1 MHTDVKI
8 FNCIGLTNSIKRM
21 AYECAPLSEYIP
33 LIQVLL
39 LRKVAS
45 LFGIRIEYLFRN
57 QLNIYNILSCY
68 LRYFIHIFS
77 HSFRFAQAR
86 TSHEKSCPPPLLV
99 LKCYY
104 GIAIHY
110 RAWEEEWRSLF
121 GPVYLYVPSS
131 LQAQTSGTLNP
142 DSYHG

>member
-21 AYECAPLSEYIP
+21 AYESALLFEYIP

-57 QLNIYNILSCY
+57 HLLMILVMTLHTC
-68 LRYFIHIFS
+68 
-77 HSFRFAQAR
+77 
-86 TSHEKSCPPPLLV
+86 
-99 LKCYY
+99 
-104 GIAIHY
+104 
-110 RAWEEEWRSLF
+110 SL
-121 GPVYLYVPSS
+121 
-131 LQAQTSGTLNP
+131 
-142 DSYHG
+142 

>member
-57 QLNIYNILSCY
+57 QL
-68 LRYFIHIFS
+68 
-77 HSFRFAQAR
+77 
-86 TSHEKSCPPPLLV
+86 LL
-99 LKCYY
+99 
-104 GIAIHY
+104 
-110 RAWEEEWRSLF
+110 
-121 GPVYLYVPSS
+121 
-131 LQAQTSGTLNP
+131 
-142 DSYHG
+142 SYHFIDW

>member
-57 QLNIYNILSCY
+57 QLLFSIITQPTPVFNLFP
-68 LRYFIHIFS
+68 LRS
-77 HSFRFAQAR
+77 HRQFF
-86 TSHEKSCPPPLLV
+86 LV
-99 LKCYY
+99 K
-104 GIAIHY
+104 
-110 RAWEEEWRSLF
+110 
-121 GPVYLYVPSS
+121 
-131 LQAQTSGTLNP
+131 
-142 DSYHG
+142 

>member
-57 QLNIYNILSCY
+57 QLFDCTLP
-68 LRYFIHIFS
+68 
-77 HSFRFAQAR
+77 HSPVFAMH
-86 TSHEKSCPPPLLV
+86 S
-99 LKCYY
+99 
-104 GIAIHY
+104 
-110 RAWEEEWRSLF
+110 RSI
-121 GPVYLYVPSS
+121 
-131 LQAQTSGTLNP
+131 
-142 DSYHG
+142 